1 MISIDLKFA
10 VKKSK
15 ISTGSWKFFFHD
27 YYIFFFQFPEI
38 FYRGLYDM
46 SACQYG
52 SPIVLSW
59 PHFYDSDEMNGKVQV
74 FEITNLEEILGIQ
87 SFTSLFVDL
96 R

>member
-1 MISIDLKFA
+1 
-10 VKKSK
+10 
-15 ISTGSWKFFFHD
+15 
-27 YYIFFFQFPEI
+27 
-38 FYRGLYDM
+38 M

>member
-15 ISTGSWKFFFHD
+15 ISTGSMNFFHN
-27 YYIFFFQFPEI
+27 YYVKDIKFPDI

-59 PHFYDSDEMNGKVQV
+59 PHFYDSDEMNGKVKV

-87 SFTSLFVDL
+87 SFTSLLVDL